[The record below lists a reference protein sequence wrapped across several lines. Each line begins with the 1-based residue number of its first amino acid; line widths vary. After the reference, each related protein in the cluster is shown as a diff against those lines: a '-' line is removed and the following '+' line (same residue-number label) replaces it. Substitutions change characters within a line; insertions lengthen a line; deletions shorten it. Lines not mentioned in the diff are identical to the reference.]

1 MKKAWVMIIGMLG
14 AGRAETQVFH
24 SPVKSAYQTGGAYSE
39 RFTDA
44 FSFIAN
50 PAVLGVTDTAGLALS
65 TERKWM
71 LKELDCSQLAGSFPT
86 GDGGIGFQFRYA
98 GDPDY
103 NESALAIAYG
113 KNLGRISLGV
123 QFGYE
128 VYRAS
133 GYGSK
138 TTASVM
144 LGIRF
149 HPEENF
155 YAGLAIGNSLFAKK
169 EKANPERGPGNFTM
183 GFGYAA
189 SPAVLIS
196 LQFVKETGIPLNG
209 VAGVDYRWSDQFL
222 VALGIET
229 NSASPYA
236 KAGWRKN
243 RLTVEIFT
251 AWHAAMGFT
260 PGLVLLLGGKK
271 KPG

>member
-1 MKKAWVMIIGMLG
+1 MLG
-14 AGRAETQVFH
+14 AGRAEAQVFH

-39 RFTDA
+39 RFIDA

-50 PAVLGVTDTAGLALS
+50 PAALGTADTLRLALS

-71 LKELDCSQLAGSFPT
+71 LKELDCSQLAGSFPA

-98 GDPDY
+98 GDPGY
-103 NESALAIAYG
+103 NESAFAIACG
-113 KNLGRISLGV
+113 KNLGRVSLGV

-128 VYRAS
+128 IYRAS

-138 TTASVM
+138 TTGSIM
-144 LGIRF
+144 LGVRF
-149 HPEENF
+149 HPVEKLH
-155 YAGLAIGNSLFAKK
+155 AGLAIGNSLFTKK
-169 EKANPERGPGNFTM
+169 EKANPERGPGDFTM
-183 GFGYAA
+183 GFGYEA

-196 LQFVKETGIPLNG
+196 IQFVKETGIPLNG
-209 VAGVDYRWSDQFL
+209 IACVDYRWSDQFL
-222 VALGIET
+222 ASLGIET

-251 AWHAAMGFT
+251 SWHAAVGFT
-260 PGLVLLLGGKK
+260 PGLVLLWEGKK
-271 KPG
+271 RSG